1 MIKCDFYRNDA
12 GDFFMTL
19 PRLPI
24 VAQKTAT
31 IGPLPE
37 DYRDFPDKIS
47 GWFEVAEKRLKKK
60 PDWPSHKKRYP
71 CVWCDWSFDATVKLA
86 KHRYVHRNIG
96 VFACQVCLTL
106 FNHHYNLY
114 QHWRMSCTPVTKS
127 KSDHEMKNIDISTVR
142 NYVLCAM
149 GTENRAQSYHV
160 FGGVFFIP
168 SQWFLDTKY
177 NVIDPHEQND
187 CHLCHLAVP
196 TKFLECHG
204 DVHRGRFRID
214 GKIYGDYFCHICGK
228 IFRSRCTL
236 LEHWRLDCPEVV
248 YYLPEDV
255 ALDDEELVGF
265 AWLILQMAIAHDK
278 ILIMAKNSSLALEK
292 WAHRHAKENNMIY
305 LLDRYYHYPQELWP
319 LKLET
324 GEDIIRD
331 AIPIFGTRAFL
342 RSINGEVTLY
352 NPDIAVHIANLIAT
366 ACPDFYATGAVF
378 TEILGCESKTEAT
391 KSVFRIVLRY
401 TTAGSVISTYKI
413 NLRTCPSLRVSRPS
427 NLSRSP
433 GDYNVEEDFTAH
445 FEESRKM
452 STTDKNNQDYTW
464 SCVGR
469 MRDQL
474 QRNNWLKRDALEY
487 TCRICR
493 KILGQRSAREHWM
506 LECAPLGI
514 ILPKMQDRSYMD
526 EGLETSI
533 AKQMKKVGAK
543 VYIDWVRR
551 KEERADSGNFQ
562 SVDRIGEYNK
572 TTFYCSDA
580 GLEQIRKGSAKAMS
594 NAMRRYTERFTAK
607 KCMVLETQ
615 SAVVCPHCGG
625 RMSAARLILHL
636 EQRHFY
642 DAEAKNQE
650 GCQADFR
657 SATVDDTYELVK
669 DIIEKEEDRLGR
681 EMMPMMS
688 EEQYRK
694 CVAAHQ
700 DAIRSGSDIPDREF
714 ESNETRQE
722 PWMETTTIRQVHL
735 IDCPLALMRSNLGLI
750 TLEEPEKLL
759 QEDLEPFHP
768 LAKIVRET
776 DVNHENA
783 PGSAGDVWLPPN
795 LKIKIPAFQETDPT
809 TGDALADDYA
819 AIQRTQ
825 NAEFFGDFLQEALT
839 NGLSIRSIAEF
850 YANRTVGKRR
860 GDGDEYGDDDDGL
873 FDDLDGADNERSQF
887 SDGPDGDSDYDDRGD
902 DDDDDDVDYGEVT
915 GEEDEDGGATSKR
928 KMIANDDEP
937 LPIVRQRGRHD
948 NTDPSEE
955 TLESMQQR
963 LQHRR
968 QEKKK
973 HREMSDRVPNKPQGE
988 FDKTHFEP
996 LPINMGPRKTQS
1008 LNFLSVVVKNTAD
1021 IDHRADHKR
1030 LSAFS
1035 VDWENC
1041 ASDFRESGA
1050 YFRKWYKKRL
1060 PPQTK
1065 GTKVSEMDPR
1075 DLENALKIEEMAM
1088 EGKVAGVVD
1097 ENGVVYLNGYIT
1109 PWTTRDY
1116 DHDTVVKIIKDGW
1129 VRQFKVFN
1137 CKDGRGKFKFYWPYH
1152 RKTDTASKFCES
1164 FDRLYFDEQ
1173 QERIDQIIASKE
1185 KYLPATCFLRNY
1197 TTRNPSRNKVD
1208 GSDDSVKDEQSD
1220 QSTDNE
1226 APPPALKKT
1235 KSTRKKLDDLATT
1248 KIAKISPKKAR
1259 KRRIT
1264 EDSEEDSDDDDDDDV
1279 GKMILESSD
1288 EVSSEDFED
1297 SEGSGDEDMS
1307 NYFLNQRA
1315 GPPEEQE
1322 EEEEAPEASS
1332 GVPEEPEE
1340 PEKQRE
1346 RPSGFSI
1353 DSILGSK

>member
-1 MIKCDFYRNDA
+1 
-12 GDFFMTL
+12 
-19 PRLPI
+19 
-24 VAQKTAT
+24 
-31 IGPLPE
+31 
-37 DYRDFPDKIS
+37 
-47 GWFEVAEKRLKKK
+47 
-60 PDWPSHKKRYP
+60 
-71 CVWCDWSFDATVKLA
+71 
-86 KHRYVHRNIG
+86 
-96 VFACQVCLTL
+96 
-106 FNHHYNLY
+106 
-114 QHWRMSCTPVTKS
+114 
-127 KSDHEMKNIDISTVR
+127 
-142 NYVLCAM
+142 
-149 GTENRAQSYHV
+149 
-160 FGGVFFIP
+160 
-168 SQWFLDTKY
+168 
-177 NVIDPHEQND
+177 
-187 CHLCHLAVP
+187 
-196 TKFLECHG
+196 
-204 DVHRGRFRID
+204 
-214 GKIYGDYFCHICGK
+214 
-228 IFRSRCTL
+228 
-236 LEHWRLDCPEVV
+236 
-248 YYLPEDV
+248 
-255 ALDDEELVGF
+255 
-265 AWLILQMAIAHDK
+265 
-278 ILIMAKNSSLALEK
+278 
-292 WAHRHAKENNMIY
+292 
-305 LLDRYYHYPQELWP
+305 
-319 LKLET
+319 
-324 GEDIIRD
+324 
-331 AIPIFGTRAFL
+331 
-342 RSINGEVTLY
+342 
-352 NPDIAVHIANLIAT
+352 
-366 ACPDFYATGAVF
+366 
-378 TEILGCESKTEAT
+378 
-391 KSVFRIVLRY
+391 
-401 TTAGSVISTYKI
+401 
-413 NLRTCPSLRVSRPS
+413 
-427 NLSRSP
+427 
-433 GDYNVEEDFTAH
+433 
-445 FEESRKM
+445 
-452 STTDKNNQDYTW
+452 
-464 SCVGR
+464 
-469 MRDQL
+469 
-474 QRNNWLKRDALEY
+474 
-487 TCRICR
+487 
-493 KILGQRSAREHWM
+493 
-506 LECAPLGI
+506 
-514 ILPKMQDRSYMD
+514 
-526 EGLETSI
+526 
-533 AKQMKKVGAK
+533 
-543 VYIDWVRR
+543 
-551 KEERADSGNFQ
+551 
-562 SVDRIGEYNK
+562 
-572 TTFYCSDA
+572 
-580 GLEQIRKGSAKAMS
+580 
-594 NAMRRYTERFTAK
+594 
-607 KCMVLETQ
+607 
-615 SAVVCPHCGG
+615 
-625 RMSAARLILHL
+625 
-636 EQRHFY
+636 
-642 DAEAKNQE
+642 
-650 GCQADFR
+650 
-657 SATVDDTYELVK
+657 
-669 DIIEKEEDRLGR
+669 
-681 EMMPMMS
+681 MMPMMS

-694 CVAAHQ
+694 
-700 DAIRSGSDIPDREF
+700 
-714 ESNETRQE
+714 
-722 PWMETTTIRQVHL
+722 
-735 IDCPLALMRSNLGLI
+735 
-750 TLEEPEKLL
+750 
-759 QEDLEPFHP
+759 
-768 LAKIVRET
+768 
-776 DVNHENA
+776 
-783 PGSAGDVWLPPN
+783 GDVWLPPN

-809 TGDALADDYA
+809 TGDELADDYA

-850 YANRTVGKRR
+850 YANRT
-860 GDGDEYGDDDDGL
+860 
-873 FDDLDGADNERSQF
+873 
-887 SDGPDGDSDYDDRGD
+887 
-902 DDDDDDVDYGEVT
+902 
-915 GEEDEDGGATSKR
+915 
-928 KMIANDDEP
+928 IANDDEP

-1129 VRQFKVFN
+1129 VDLTEDDDE
-1137 CKDGRGKFKFYWPYH
+1137 DGELMADVEDAAEHNGEG
-1152 RKTDTASKFCES
+1152 TSAITLD
-1164 FDRLYFDEQ
+1164 DRYDALPEEARYIMTQ
-1173 QERIDQIIASKE
+1173 
-1185 KYLPATCFLRNY
+1185 YLPATCFLRNY